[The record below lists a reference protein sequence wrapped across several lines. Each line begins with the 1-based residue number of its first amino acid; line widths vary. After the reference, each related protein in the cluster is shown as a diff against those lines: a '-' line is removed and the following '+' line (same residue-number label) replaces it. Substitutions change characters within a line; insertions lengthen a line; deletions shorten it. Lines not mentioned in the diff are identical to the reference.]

1 MKDHTLPASL
11 FWWCIQGLEST
22 LVAILLCKHFCKDAS
37 VARPKHHSNELEKF
51 SVDGSCHRSTSILRG
66 VQRFCF
72 SLGHP
77 LHIETFCCSA
87 TPHTSNSSPFTTSQI
102 TSTLFPHHINTG
114 EKTRGG
120 DTLSDSID
128 CSELNWDCGLVTV
141 VPVSLAGVDSLDKTR
156 FCVSLSSPSHI
167 LTFCCSATPHI
178 SNSSPFTTSRIT
190 STLLSTW
197 VDISLKMT
205 VTI

>member
-1 MKDHTLPASL
+1 LDICFKADFNFADTVSPWELMKDHTLPASL

-22 LVAILLCKHFCKDAS
+22 LVAILLCQHFCKDAS

-87 TPHTSNSSPFTTSQI
+87 TPHTSNSSPFTTSQTHPPCFLI
-102 TSTLFPHHINTG
+102 TSTQERKREGVTHCLI
-114 EKTRGG
+114 RLIA
-120 DTLSDSID
+120 LS
-128 CSELNWDCGLVTV
+128 
-141 VPVSLAGVDSLDKTR
+141 
-156 FCVSLSSPSHI
+156 
-167 LTFCCSATPHI
+167 
-178 SNSSPFTTSRIT
+178 
-190 STLLSTW
+190 
-197 VDISLKMT
+197 
-205 VTI
+205 